1 MQAFVSDPAL
11 LTKLPLA
18 LIVFLVIAYAGTVNK
33 RIAGVLFTFPI
44 LNGVAI
50 ITSSDPVRVADAI
63 YPLVMFNCVLFALLI
78 SYPRLLPVGNWPH
91 NVRILA
97 RVAASSVAWCIGAY
111 LITDRRDQL
120 PGAALLLVAS
130 LIAAAAFMF
139 LLWRAQPIEPAKPR
153 NHAAAFLSFWG
164 NSTGAWRVALFVI
177 VYAGL
182 SVASHAALDEKWVGM
197 ASALPLPGL
206 FALAT
211 LIDESERVP
220 VTLTP
225 LRDTLFLGPLLVIPF
240 NWTFAH
246 ALVDA
251 MPENALILR
260 YALLLALWAIAAF
273 AVELLVPRIAIY
285 FDRRA

>member
-1 MQAFVSDPAL
+1 MQALVSDPAL
-11 LTKLPLA
+11 LSKLPLA
-18 LIVFLVIAYAGTVNK
+18 LLVFLVIAYAGTVNK

-50 ITSSDPVRVADAI
+50 VASNDPVRVAAAI

-97 RVAASSVAWCIGAY
+97 RVSASSVAWCAGAY

-120 PGAALLLVAS
+120 PGAAPLFVVS
-130 LIAAAAFMF
+130 LTAAAAFMF
-139 LLWRAQPIEPAKPR
+139 LAWRAQPIEPAKPR

-177 VYAGL
+177 VYVCL
-182 SVASHAALDEKWVGM
+182 SAASHAALDEKWVGM

-211 LIDESERVP
+211 LIDESECTP
-220 VTLTP
+220 TALTP

-240 NWTFAH
+240 NWSFAH
-246 ALVDA
+246 ALTT
-251 MPENALILR
+251 MLPQHTLILH
-260 YALLLALWAIAAF
+260 YVLLLALWAVAAF
-273 AVELLVPRIAIY
+273 AVVLIVPPLAKY
-285 FDRRA
+285 FDRRS